1 MPTKLN
7 NLFDVHYL
15 ESHDSAVISLKE
27 KYAGVKF
34 VFGEVKFNE
43 TEDEEGYCTMSFD
56 YDIIDSCSY
65 ERHELENDN
74 DFAKHL
80 GSILEQI
87 LTEAVEK
94 ESYKIGKL
102 DAAENSDNNP
112 KEST

>member
-1 MPTKLN
+1 MSTNSRLAN
-7 NLFDVHYL
+7 
-15 ESHDSAVISLKE
+15 
-27 KYAGVKF
+27 
-34 VFGEVKFNE
+34 
-43 TEDEEGYCTMSFD
+43 TEGLPPQDEEGYCTMSFD

-94 ESYKIGKL
+94 E
-102 DAAENSDNNP
+102 
-112 KEST
+112 